1 MVLVLDSI
9 KVRPCL
15 AASSVI
21 SSCKCIIKPL
31 KYLRDP
37 CLKTFNRTKSS
48 LREVSNFF
56 QPDTPMER
64 RVMKTSIA
72 GLADALRKKIYQC
85 NLVQS
90 GRQDRIFTFLDR
102 RKPQPEQFFGQDQQ
116 LLPLPQVPSGSY
128 HYSERE
134 MLEFY
139 LFASID
145 LHLYKKVEPANSD
158 CFVDEMAALG
168 TLETIGIVH
177 QVWQVELWGKQ

>member
-1 MVLVLDSI
+1 M
-9 KVRPCL
+9 
-15 AASSVI
+15 
-21 SSCKCIIKPL
+21 
-31 KYLRDP
+31 
-37 CLKTFNRTKSS
+37 
-48 LREVSNFF
+48 SNFF

-72 GLADALRKKIYQC
+72 GLADALRKKRYQC

-90 GRQDRIFTFLDR
+90 GRQDRIFTFLGKK
-102 RKPQPEQFFGQDQQ
+102 KPQPEQFFGQDQQ

-139 LFASID
+139 LFANFD

-168 TLETIGIVH
+168 TLETIRIVH
-177 QVWQVELWGKQ
+177 QVWQIELWGKQ